1 MLPCQSRIAFA
12 RVLVLFA
19 VAEAETQAMRVD
31 VNEVVG
37 VARAAQFHRYTV
49 LVRPE
54 ITHIGVEGGAFRQ
67 GESLANAEVE
77 AAVSIRAVISGILAV
92 QAIVT
97 LGAACAC
104 GGDRDIAE
112 VQCYST
118 PRPWICRL

>member
-1 MLPCQSRIAFA
+1 MPVPHSIA

-37 VARAAQFHRYTV
+37 VARAAQFHRHTV